1 MVATATAFAPSF
13 PSPANADIKATP
25 LSPAI
30 GAIIEGVN
38 LSHPLSAEQRDT
50 LHQLLLRYQVLFF
63 RKQTIS
69 PTQQRD
75 FARNFGE
82 LHLHPIF
89 PTVPDVP
96 EAIVL
101 DTAKNDLRDNALWH
115 TDVTFQ
121 QNPPLG
127 AVLTSRLLPETGGG
141 DTLWASGTA
150 AYDAL
155 SEGLKQ
161 RIDPLTA
168 QHDFLRSFPV
178 SRYGRTEAERK
189 KWAETRDAYPPVTHP
204 VVRVHPETGQ
214 KALFVNEGFTSE
226 INDIDPEESASLLAY
241 LTRHATKP
249 EFSIRWRWEE
259 GDVAFWDN
267 RVTQHYAVND
277 YLPARRIMNRVTII
291 GDRPFGPGH
300 QEG

>member
-1 MVATATAFAPSF
+1 MASTAFAPSF
-13 PSPANADIKATP
+13 PLPANTELKATP

-30 GAIIEGVN
+30 GAIVESVD
-38 LSHPLSAEQRDT
+38 LSHPLSPSQKNNI
-50 LHQLLLRYQVLFF
+50 HQLLLRHQVLFF

-69 PTQQRD
+69 PAQQRD
-75 FARNFGE
+75 FARNFGK

-121 QNPPLG
+121 QEPPMG

-155 SEGLKQ
+155 SDGMKQ
-161 RIDPLTA
+161 RIDTLTA

-178 SRYGRTEAERK
+178 SRYGRTEAELE
-189 KWAETRDAYPPVTHP
+189 KWAETRNNFPPVTHP
-204 VVRVHPETGQ
+204 VVRIHPETGA
-214 KALFVNEGFTSE
+214 KALFVNEGFTTE
-226 INDIDPEESASLLAY
+226 INDIDPEESAALLSY
-241 LTRHATKP
+241 LTRHATRP

-267 RVTQHYAVND
+267 RITQHYAVND

-291 GDRPFGPGH
+291 GDRPYGPTR

>member
-1 MVATATAFAPSF
+1 MASTAAAFAPLHHA
-13 PSPANADIKATP
+13 PVTLKAIP

-30 GAIIEGVN
+30 GAIVEGVDI
-38 LSHPLSAEQRDT
+38 SQPLSPSQKNDIHE
-50 LHQLLLRYQVLFF
+50 LLLRHQVLFF
-63 RKQTIS
+63 RKQTIT
-69 PTQQRD
+69 PKQQRD
-75 FARNFGE
+75 FARNFGK

-121 QNPPLG
+121 QEPPKA

-141 DTLWASGTA
+141 DTIWASGTA

-155 SEGLKQ
+155 SDGIKQ
-161 RIDPLTA
+161 RIDTLTA

-178 SRYGRTEAERK
+178 SRYGRTDEERK
-189 KWAETRDAYPPVTHP
+189 KWAETRNNFPPVTHP
-204 VVRVHPETGQ
+204 VVRIHPETGV
-214 KALFVNEGFTSE
+214 KGLFVSEGFTTE
-226 INDIDPEESASLLAY
+226 INDVDPEESAALLAY

-249 EFSIRWRWEE
+249 EFSVRWRWEE

-267 RVTQHYAVND
+267 RITQHYAVND
-277 YLPARRIMNRVTII
+277 YLPARRIMNRITII
-291 GDRPFGPGH
+291 GDRPYGPG
-300 QEG
+300 QKG